1 MKGLSMITR
10 MMLLLLICFSLCS
23 CDVATRRAE
32 VYICLDQT
40 GEISPTNNLCF
51 KMEQIRAIIPD
62 FVSVDER
69 YTLNQ
74 VGNLP
79 LLHLCVTTAD
89 KETSEWACRLIV
101 EKFVRL
107 NCAQSN
113 DFVQYAINF
122 EVPQSDVYPPLPVLP
137 DTIYQSALSLKETD
151 TETFYL
157 ATALIFSK
165 YHNDC
170 LRHNC
175 GTHILFEDVP
185 SKEIFGPYLEE
196 GNTKYFLVRS
206 LAEAVSGVP
215 RTRENVLRENSPLYI
230 EHETWYA
237 SSTSAWLYFTK
248 KVSPTNA
255 VHRELGRAWIRDRD
269 KVELA
274 YCGEH
279 KNGEVLGVGTLPD
292 EEKYQ

>member
-1 MKGLSMITR
+1 MCGSVSHDEAFHVTMKGLSMITR

-101 EKFVRL
+101 EKFARV
-107 NCAQSN
+107 NCHASP
-113 DFVQYAINF
+113 DLHESKTFT
-122 EVPQSDVYPPLPVLP
+122 SPPRSRMFSESLP
-137 DTIYQSALSLKETD
+137 IKE
-151 TETFYL
+151 
-157 ATALIFSK
+157 S
-165 YHNDC
+165 
-170 LRHNC
+170 
-175 GTHILFEDVP
+175 GTH
-185 SKEIFGPYLEE
+185 
-196 GNTKYFLVRS
+196 
-206 LAEAVSGVP
+206 
-215 RTRENVLRENSPLYI
+215 
-230 EHETWYA
+230 
-237 SSTSAWLYFTK
+237 
-248 KVSPTNA
+248 
-255 VHRELGRAWIRDRD
+255 ELQR
-269 KVELA
+269 
-274 YCGEH
+274 
-279 KNGEVLGVGTLPD
+279 
-292 EEKYQ
+292 